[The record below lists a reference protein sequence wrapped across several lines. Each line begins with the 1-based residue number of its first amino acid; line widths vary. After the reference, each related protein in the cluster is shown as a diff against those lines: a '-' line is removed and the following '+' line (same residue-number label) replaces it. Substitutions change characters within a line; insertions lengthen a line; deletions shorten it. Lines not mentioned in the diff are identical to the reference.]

1 MSTATAIKTIT
12 AFAAAA
18 ALCAPAAYAT
28 TDLRSPD
35 ARDAARAA
43 EESQDLRSPDARDAA
58 REDEV
63 APPDRPSVQRV
74 ERVEVPSTDFAWG
87 DAGIGAA
94 TLLALMSLGFGTVLL
109 LERQRRRHRRAR
121 TS

>member
-28 TDLRSPD
+28 TDLHSPD
-35 ARDAARAA
+35 ARHAAPPA

-63 APPDRPSVQRV
+63 APPDRPSAQRV

-94 TLLALMSLGFGTVLL
+94 TLLALMSVGLGTVLL
-109 LERQRRRHRRAR
+109 LERQRRHRRAR